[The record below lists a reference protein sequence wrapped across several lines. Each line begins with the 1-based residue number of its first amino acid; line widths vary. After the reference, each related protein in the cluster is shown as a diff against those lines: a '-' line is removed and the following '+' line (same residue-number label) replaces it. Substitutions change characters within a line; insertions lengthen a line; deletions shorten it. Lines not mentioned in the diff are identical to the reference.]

1 MSDSRIDYQPLHAEA
16 VDSPTYQRFAEPP
29 DTLGTYFSHRDD
41 ADDDEGTHASEVQG
55 LVSPS
60 ERDIANHFRRLHG
73 DSTDERLNSTEA
85 TSSWTIKIQAFFCA
99 ALLGISSHFTL
110 HMTGPLKD
118 VLKENMGITNT
129 QFSLLQ
135 SALTLFPT
143 ITPLLG
149 GLLVERYGTG
159 PSSIVFTTI
168 VIAGQTVVVI
178 GCWTHSVK
186 IMITGFI
193 IFGLGAAPISL
204 IQETMWVRYF
214 RNNSLALVLA
224 MGLTTGKLAGF
235 LALATSVPL
244 STLPPFGFT
253 TPFVLSLAISV
264 FAWAMNIVFLVL
276 LKKPKEG
283 LDAMTKITILL
294 KAKRTNIGWREV
306 YGFSTMFWTLL
317 TISFFVGASWNPFM
331 HQASNIIKHRYGL
344 SDQQAGWDASITLAV
359 PLITYPLLGTFID
372 HAGKRAWLL
381 LVTAGLLISTHV
393 LLFIPFEAIPIP
405 PTIPMLLFAFSL
417 SLGTLSIVTS
427 MPILTKHVPT
437 GLGLHRSIDNI
448 GATLFGTIAGM
459 LQDSTPDGESDIEGF
474 FDKIYHH
481 FFPVQVDKAEQ
492 EREDIQLL
500 GMFLA
505 IALFAFISCS
515 VFVWGDYHWTDGEGG
530 KTGLVNGI
538 YGRRED
544 SRRGDGRARRSHRRR
559 SHEVLEA
566 MTREPVFDLE
576 DELDAEEVS
585 MTEIDSGD
593 ITFHSSVLQTE
604 VNERRM
610 AQGTELPHN
619 IEGAYGRGQL
629 RYDHTRD
636 ELSSEEGES
645 DEELHDESGEYRFGV
660 RIESGDDEVPRHKK
674 LQAHFW
680 VIRLQRGLGSKGVA
694 RLCRALTAEKYYIK
708 LSGTRLSQ
716 QAERL
721 PGAGTAKFYSSEA
734 TATQE
739 EHIAVRIQSSRAR
752 NTAGQTESN
761 APSTLST
768 VTETRRRRPKSI
780 SKNANEEKLA
790 DKAITKTSKPRKKKA
805 SEKEET
811 AALSKEESVVKE
823 ARAKTPRTR
832 KSSKLVESDAQA
844 LALSPASAAPVLTQL
859 RPYQQECIDAC
870 LSNLNQGVMRQIV
883 SLPVG
888 SGKTVIFSHL
898 MKKVPPPFPG
908 ANKTLILAHRQEL
921 LEQTRLHVLR
931 NGSGLTVS
939 LDQGNR
945 HADMRAD
952 VIVASVPSLGRSG
965 TTRLL
970 KYNPKEFKC
979 IIIDE
984 AHHAAAES
992 YGRILEHFG
1001 AHVPET
1007 HIFVYGCSATVR
1019 RHDGLRLG
1027 GVFDFISFHKSF
1039 ITMIEDKWLCG
1050 LRVSTIQTDFDLQ
1063 DVRTSG
1069 GDFVQKDLSAK
1080 VNNPARNDII
1090 VRSYMTYCAE
1100 RKSTVVFAVDIEHL
1114 ETLAGVFRKYGYD
1127 ARGLSSRTSDE
1138 DRAQLL
1144 KDFRERKFPIIV
1156 NCGILTEGT
1165 DIPAIDSIIMARPTK
1180 SNVLFQQMLGRG
1192 MRLYPGKEDCLV
1204 LDFVD
1209 IVKGEG
1215 LVTLPTLLGL
1225 DASAVLNKTA
1235 AINNQE
1241 DVDAIREQEIANIE
1255 GTEPNLQYPDETETE
1270 ETIDPMTGI
1279 KVAKIRVLEYE
1290 NPYQLLGDCSGMP
1303 RRAWNMSTN
1312 AWVNVGPNTFVL
1324 TFKDLTFR
1332 IEKSS
1337 SDGLY
1342 RCQKRVTLKKTV
1354 ADASIK
1360 SFNGSI
1366 LTFQNNHAA
1375 AAAARKKQRENGEGQ
1390 DAENGGRFKSKGTM
1404 LPIESDTLEDCVH
1417 GVDTWIS
1424 KNIGYYPELLGR
1436 NARWRKSPASESQMR
1451 FLRKLGYDHNV
1462 PIEYTE
1468 DDKDIDLATEQMRRR
1483 EAARKPLTKGQAANM
1498 ITRLVNGA
1506 GKRWEEG
1513 KRFKVKHAKELAKEI
1528 GVDLGPIPKFVD
1540 V

>member
-1 MSDSRIDYQPLHAEA
+1 MSDSRIDYQPLHTEA
-16 VDSPTYQRFAEPP
+16 VDSPTYQRVIDPP
-29 DTLGTYFSHRDD
+29 DTPGTYSSHRDD
-41 ADDDEGTHASEVQG
+41 ADADDDNEGIHASEAQE
-55 LVSPS
+55 LVNPS
-60 ERDIANHFRRLHG
+60 ERYTADHFRRQHE
-73 DSTDERLNSTEA
+73 DSTDGGSNSAEA
-85 TSSWTIKIQAFFCA
+85 TASWMTRMQAFFCA
-99 ALLGISSHFTL
+99 ALLGISTHFTL
-110 HMTGPLKD
+110 HATGPLKD

-143 ITPLLG
+143 IIPLIG

-168 VIAGQTVVVI
+168 VIVGQTVVVF
-178 GCWTHSVK
+178 GCWASSVK
-186 IMITGFI
+186 IMIFGFI

-214 RNNSLALVLA
+214 RNNGLALVLA

-253 TPFVLSLAISV
+253 TPFVVSLAISI
-264 FAWAMNIVFLVL
+264 FAWVMNIVFLML

-306 YGFSTMFWTLL
+306 YGFSSMFWTLL
-317 TISFFVGASWNPFM
+317 TISFLVGASWNPFM

-344 SDQQAGWDASITLAV
+344 SDQQAGWDASIALAV
-359 PLITYPLLGTFID
+359 PLITYPLLGAFID

-381 LVTAGLLISTHV
+381 LVTAGLLVSTHI

-405 PTIPMLLFAFSL
+405 PTIPVLLFALSL

-459 LQDSTPDGESDIEGF
+459 LQDSTPDGESEVEGF

-481 FFPVQVDKAEQ
+481 FFPAQVDKTEQ

-500 GMFLA
+500 GMFLG
-505 IALFAFISCS
+505 IALLAFITCS

-530 KTGLVNGI
+530 KTRLVNGI
-538 YGRRED
+538 YGKRED
-544 SRRGDGRARRSHRRR
+544 SSRSSRRTRRNRRRR

-566 MTREPVFDLE
+566 MTQEPIFELE

-585 MTEIDSGD
+585 MTEIDSGN
-593 ITFHSSVLQTE
+593 IAFHTSALRTE
-604 VNERRM
+604 VNGQRIARG
-610 AQGTELPHN
+610 AELPHS
-619 IEGAYGRGQL
+619 IDGVYGHDWL
-629 RYDHTRD
+629 RHDHTRD
-636 ELSSEEGES
+636 ELSSEDEES
-645 DEELHDESGEYRFGV
+645 DEELRDESGEYRFGV
-660 RIESGDDEVPRHKK
+660 RIESGEDEVPRYKK
-674 LQAHFW
+674 A
-680 VIRLQRGLGSKGVA
+680 K
-694 RLCRALTAEKYYIK
+694 
-708 LSGTRLSQ
+708 
-716 QAERL
+716 RL

-734 TATQE
+734 VAAQE
-739 EHIAVRIQSSRAR
+739 EPIVVRIQSSHMKNIAE
-752 NTAGQTESN
+752 QTESGVL
-761 APSTLST
+761 STLST
-768 VTETRRRRPKSI
+768 TAKTRQRRPT
-780 SKNANEEKLA
+780 KNANEEKLA
-790 DKAITKTSKPRKKKA
+790 DETVTKTSKPRKKA
-805 SEKEET
+805 SEKEKT
-811 AALSKEESVVKE
+811 AALSKEKPAVEEVPV
-823 ARAKTPRTR
+823 KTPRTR
-832 KSSKLVESDAQA
+832 KKSAVPA
-844 LALSPASAAPVLTQL
+844 LSLSPAPSAPVLTQL

-870 LSNLNQGVMRQIV
+870 LSNLSKGIMRQIV

-888 SGKTVIFSHL
+888 SGKTVTFSHM
-898 MKKVPPPFPG
+898 MKNVPPPFPG

-931 NGSGLTVS
+931 NGSGMTVS
-939 LDQGNR
+939 VDQGSRN
-945 HADMRAD
+945 ADMRAD
-952 VIVASVPSLGRSG
+952 VIIASVPTLGRVG
-965 TTRLL
+965 TPRLL

-1027 GVFDFISFHKSF
+1027 GAFDFISFHKSF

-1050 LRVSTIQTDFDLQ
+1050 LRVSTIQTDFDLK
-1063 DVRTSG
+1063 DVRMAG
-1069 GDFVQKDLSAK
+1069 GDFSQKDLSVK
-1080 VNNPARNDII
+1080 VNTPVRNDII

-1114 ETLAGVFRKYGYD
+1114 ETLAEVFRKYGYD
-1127 ARGLSSRTSDE
+1127 ARGLSSKTSDE

-1144 KDFRERKFPIIV
+1144 KDFRERKFPVIV

-1235 AINNQE
+1235 AINSQE
-1241 DVDAIREQEIANIE
+1241 DVDAIRDQEIAGLE
-1255 GTEPNLQYPDETETE
+1255 SAEPDLQYPDETEVE
-1270 ETIDPMTGI
+1270 ETIDPMTGV
-1279 KVAKIRVLEYE
+1279 KVARIRVLEYE

-1303 RRAWNMSTN
+1303 RRAWDMSTN
-1312 AWVNVGPNTFVL
+1312 AWVNVGPHTFVL
-1324 TFKDLTFR
+1324 TFKNVTFK

-1342 RCQKRVTLKKTV
+1342 RCLKRVTLGGNERNV

-1360 SFNGSI
+1360 SFKGGV

-1375 AAAARKKQRENGEGQ
+1375 AAAARKKQRERGGGDDEG
-1390 DAENGGRFKSKGTM
+1390 GKLYKSKGTM
-1404 LPIESDTLEDCVH
+1404 LPIESDTVEDCVR

-1424 KNIGYYPELLGR
+1424 KNIGHFPELLGR
-1436 NARWRKSPASESQMR
+1436 HARWRKLPASDSQMR
-1451 FLRKLGYDHNV
+1451 FLRNLGYEHNA
-1462 PIEYTE
+1462 PIEDNEGGE
-1468 DDKDIDLATEQMRRR
+1468 DVDLVTEQKRRR
-1483 EAARKPLTKGQAANM
+1483 EAARRPLTKGQAANM

-1513 KRFKVKHAKELAKEI
+1513 KKFKVKRAKELAKEI